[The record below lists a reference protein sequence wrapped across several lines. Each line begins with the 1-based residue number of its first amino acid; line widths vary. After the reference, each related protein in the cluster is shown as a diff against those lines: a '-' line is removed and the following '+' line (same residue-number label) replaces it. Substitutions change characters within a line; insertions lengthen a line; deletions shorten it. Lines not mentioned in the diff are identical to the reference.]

1 MKFTDSVE
9 IAGTRKRDDGYLV
22 VDARVARTGIQRYL
36 GVEVGKPDLDFVDV
50 YRPEAEVFSDE
61 AMASFAHRPVTDDHP
76 TEQVTADNWKKLSV
90 GQTADEVSRDKK
102 FLRVPLMVADAETI
116 SKVESGKRELSAGY
130 TCDLKFEK
138 GTTSDGKAY
147 DAIQTNIRANHVAIV
162 QRGRAGKECRIGD
175 GETHHNWGAAPITTA
190 DRKETDMSNDAL
202 RTVTVDGL
210 SVQTTDQGAQAIDKL
225 VADRDAMSDKLA
237 KQANDHAEAIKAKDA
252 ELAKKDA
259 ELDDLKGKVLDQAA
273 IDKLV
278 ADRAQLEA
286 TAKAIAK
293 DVKPAGLSDA
303 ELRKA
308 VVQNKLGDAAVADK
322 AEAYIDA
329 RFDILAEDASKT
341 DQFRDTMK
349 GGVQT
354 NSNDAIAARQA
365 AFNDLMHYDQTGQE
379 AGAQ

>member
-1 MKFTDSVE
+1 MNFTDTVE
-9 IAGTRKRDDGYLV
+9 IAGTRLRDDGYLV
-22 VDARVARTGIQRYL
+22 VDARVARTGVQRYL

-50 YRPEAEVFSDE
+50 YRPESEVFADE

-76 TEQVTADNWKKLSV
+76 SVAVTADNWKELSV
-90 GQTADEVSRDKK
+90 GSTADEVARDKK
-102 FLRVPLMVADAETI
+102 FLRVPLMVADGEAI
-116 SKVESGKRELSAGY
+116 KKVQAGKRELSAGY
-130 TCDLKFEK
+130 SCDLKFEK
-138 GTTSDGKAY
+138 GTTFDGKTY

-175 GETHHNWGAAPITTA
+175 GETHNWGVAPITTA
-190 DRKETDMSNDAL
+190 DRKEANMPDNL
-202 RTVTVDGL
+202 RNVMVDGL

-225 VADRDAMSDKLA
+225 IADRDAANDKLA
-237 KQANDHAEAIKAKDA
+237 QQAKDHTEAMKAKDA

-259 ELDDLKGKVLDQAA
+259 ELDDAKGKVLDQAA

-278 ADRAQLEA
+278 ADRASLES
-286 TAKAIAK
+286 TAAKIAK

-303 ELRKA
+303 DLRKA
-308 VVQNKLGDAAVADK
+308 VVQAKLGDAAIADK
-322 AEAYIDA
+322 PEAYIDA
-329 RFDILAEDASKT
+329 RFDILAEDAGKS

-354 NSNDAIAARQA
+354 NSNDVLAARQA

-379 AGAQ
+379 MGAQ